1 MRAEAAGLDDLG
13 RIRRFV
19 RESALALSGDVEAV
33 PDLVLAVD
41 EAVANIIRHGYKGT
55 GPVEIEVE
63 RHDRDLV
70 VHLRDE
76 APEFDP
82 TRWAAPDLT
91 MPLER
96 RRAGGLGIPLARAS
110 VDRMQHRRRTGPGN
124 QLTITKALT
133 NKEA

>member
-1 MRAEAAGLDDLG
+1 MRAESAGLADLE

-19 RESALALSGDVEAV
+19 RESALALSGDADGV

-55 GPVEIEVE
+55 GPLEIDVE

-82 TRWAAPDLT
+82 TRWAGPDLT

-110 VDRMQHRRRTGPGN
+110 VDRMQYRRRTGPGN